1 MLHSNKNWHGVYMPP
16 VKHLAFKWRLR
27 EKYKDSIVYRA
38 FINYA
43 SDECLG
49 QGFDIPL
56 VNRPSKFHPIKGLL
70 SSGIHETSQITTDRI
85 RLRLAVILSVY
96 LHCPMCSCLRRRQ
109 LSFLCI
115 VINIVLWQ
123 EKQRLC

>member
-1 MLHSNKNWHGVYMPP
+1 MLFKKSALLL
-16 VKHLAFKWRLR
+16 VKI
-27 EKYKDSIVYRA
+27 SSCA

-56 VNRPSKFHPIKGLL
+56 VNRPSTFHPIKGLL
-70 SSGIHETSQITTDRI
+70 SSGTHETSQITTDRI

-96 LHCPMCSCLRRRQ
+96 RHCPMCSRLQRRQ
-109 LSFLCI
+109 LSLLCI
-115 VINIVLWQ
+115 VINIVL
-123 EKQRLC
+123 